1 MKQYIFKS
9 LIIAAAVTSL
19 ASCDENS
26 WNDKLDGFE
35 EPTITDVKSIEY
47 TLTNTD
53 YATLAANSTN
63 TALAGDDHLAALK
76 LVGTQHYFN
85 NEINPSEYIPA
96 LLSDSS
102 FPYFALSNGSSVKVT
117 YNIAAELPEE
127 VKAVAAAE
135 VYTVDELDYQEVWGS
150 QEDYT
155 ESFAPSHTAAKSI
168 PGILKEQYPDAEEG
182 QYVIVNYNTST
193 TDPVFNTTTTTE
205 PETPAFELSN
215 VIGSVENG
223 GTYDINGV
231 VTAVCSRGF
240 FLTDN
245 SGSILAYLGAATDFK
260 VGDQIK
266 VENATISAYGTAL
279 QIPKTA
285 TFTKVGE
292 QAYTYPTPTTY
303 DLAKM
308 ITAVARTN
316 NEICEY
322 VQFTGKT
329 VVSGNYY
336 NIDMGENEGGVQGS
350 VYYATDEVKAMAV
363 DGATQTYTGYFAAV
377 SSSKYFNVIVTNIT
391 TTTSRTSAPRR
402 VATVPSSNVNA
413 VYYFNGSTWAE
424 ASSVVALDAAD
435 YTAMGQTYGN
445 LSSTLPATY
454 LPIYLK
460 QKYPYAAADD
470 AKFVAYKYYNGS
482 STSYT
487 CDQYVYD
494 GTEWVLNNGVEQE
507 TAQFVKVDGTWIYNP
522 DVTITLP
529 AGKNQEM
536 STKYYQAC
544 VNWVYENV
552 DVPVCGST
560 GIKTGMGYVTSYG
573 NNEYYS
579 GTSAYQGNVDLR
591 PASAR
596 AQYSAGY
603 EGLTDDEVVALMKKR
618 FCEEVMPGALAA
630 LHPDAAPVE
639 GLTVTYTINFAAY
652 NGSGTSTYV
661 AHFKVVGKGQFEFV
675 DCDW

>member
-9 LIIAAAVTSL
+9 LIIAAAVSSL

-35 EPTITDVKSIEY
+35 EPAITDVQSIEY
-47 TLTNTD
+47 TLTNSD

-85 NEINPSEYIPA
+85 DEINPSDYIPA

-102 FPYFALSNGSSVKVT
+102 FPYFALSNGSSIKVT
-117 YNIAAELPEE
+117 YNIAAALPDE

-135 VYTVDELDYQEVWGS
+135 VYTVNTDDYMSVWESDEN
-150 QEDYT
+150 YT

-168 PGILKEQYPDAEEG
+168 PGILKGEYPNAKEG

-193 TDPVFNTTTTTE
+193 TDPVFNATTPTE

-215 VIGSVENG
+215 VIGSVEKG
-223 GTYDINGV
+223 STYDINGV
-231 VTAVCSRGF
+231 VTAVCARGF
-240 FLTDN
+240 VLTDN
-245 SGSILAYLGAATDFK
+245 SGSMLAYLGAATDFK

-266 VENATISAYGTAL
+266 VENATISSYGTAL
-279 QIPKTA
+279 QIPSSA

-292 QAYTYPTPTTY
+292 QAYTYPTPTKY
-303 DLAKM
+303 DLAMM
-308 ITAVARTN
+308 IEAVARTSD
-316 NEICEY
+316 EICEY

-329 VVSGNYY
+329 TVSGNYY
-336 NIDMGENEGGVQGS
+336 NIDMGTNTGGVQGS
-350 VYYATDEVKAMAV
+350 IYYATDEIKAKAV

-377 SSSKYFNVIVTNIT
+377 SSSKYFNVIVTDIT
-391 TTTSRTSAPRR
+391 TASASAPRH
-402 VATVPSSNVNA
+402 VATVPSSNVNT
-413 VYYFNGSTWAE
+413 VYYFNGTTWAE
-424 ASSVVALDAAD
+424 ATSVVALDNDD
-435 YTAMGQTYGN
+435 YTAMGQSYSN
-445 LSSTLPATY
+445 LSGTLPAKY
-454 LPIYLK
+454 LPIFLK

-494 GTEWVLNNGVEQE
+494 GSEWVLNNGVEQE
-507 TAQFVKVDGTWIYNP
+507 TAQFVKLDGTWIYNP

-529 AGKNQEM
+529 AGRNQEM
-536 STKYYQAC
+536 STKYFQAC
-544 VNWVYENV
+544 VQWVYDNV

-560 GIKTGMGYVTSYG
+560 GIKSGMGYVTSYG

-579 GTSAYQGNVDLR
+579 GTSAYQGNLDLR
-591 PASAR
+591 AAKAR
-596 AQYSAGY
+596 EQYAAGY
-603 EGLTDDEVVALMKKR
+603 EGLTNDEIVALMKKR
-618 FCEEVMPGALAA
+618 FCEEVMPGALAT
-630 LHPDAAPVE
+630 LHPDATPVE
-639 GLTVTYTINFAAY
+639 GLTVTFTINFSAY
-652 NGSGTSTYV
+652 DGSVTTAHV
-661 AHFKVVGKGQFEFV
+661 AHFEVVGKGQFKFV